1 MSPNPTI
8 KRNVL
13 FFNNYPTAYLWGE
26 TRYLVF
32 HRNDTTPDHEGSLKE
47 EDSLNDLKS
56 RHILAR
62 DGLIN
67 WSVK

>member
-13 FFNNYPTAYLWGE
+13 FFNDYPTAYLWGE
-26 TRYLVF
+26 TSFLVI
-32 HRNDTTPDHEGSLKE
+32 RGDGDIPAYEGSLREK
-47 EDSLNDLKS
+47 DSLNNLGT
-56 RHILAR
+56 RRILAR

>member
-1 MSPNPTI
+1 MQPKPTI

-13 FFNNYPTAYLWGE
+13 FFNDYTTAYLWDE
-26 TRYLVF
+26 TRYYVI
-32 HRNDTTPDHEGSLKE
+32 RGVGSIPDYEGLLRRDDKLNSLGT
-47 EDSLNDLKS
+47 
-56 RHILAR
+56 RFILAR